1 LSTCRA
7 PEFSFEFREKPLA
20 TSFEEMTSPRTI
32 KSHLP
37 VQLLPDEVWTKNP
50 KLIHISRDPKDVA
63 ISFFHL
69 SNAFCLNPSTLEDF
83 LEDFLSDAVIY
94 TPYREYVLNYLNL
107 PDYKNILYL
116 TYEEMS
122 ADLDATIQKVGKFL
136 GKSVSNENAE
146 KIKDYLKFENMK
158 SKVLKFN
165 FYSFQILKFS
175 PLKIA
180 KQMTTNLLT
189 RCG

>member
-1 LSTCRA
+1 
-7 PEFSFEFREKPLA
+7 
-20 TSFEEMTSPRTI
+20 MTSPRTL

-37 VQLLPDEVWTKNP
+37 VQLLPDEVWSKKP

-69 SNAFCLNPSTLEDF
+69 SNAFSINPSTLEDY

-107 PDYKNILYL
+107 PDYENILYL

-122 ADLDATIQKVGKFL
+122 ADLDATIQKVGDFL
-136 GKSVSNENAE
+136 GKTVSVENAE
-146 KIKDYLKFENMK
+146 KIKEYLKFENMK
-158 SKVLKFN
+158 SKFCR
-165 FYSFQILKFS
+165 SI
-175 PLKIA
+175 
-180 KQMTTNLLT
+180 
-189 RCG
+189 